1 MSKKYKPIIKE
12 GTHLASSKKTDGTYR
27 GALLDNDTNK
37 VVGQAEWEEV
47 EEDDDWEDQYE
58 YYDNREKVG
67 FSEENQEIGILDD
80 VLDTLLEIGAPYIE
94 QFVTDKIIPGVNK
107 TMSRIAEKSAP
118 GILNIRNLIS
128 SKTKSGKLF
137 AKKDEE

>member
-1 MSKKYKPIIKE
+1 MSKKYRPIIKE

-47 EEDDDWEDQYE
+47 EEDEYWNDQYE
-58 YYDNREKVG
+58 YYDNDEKVE
-67 FSEENQEIGILDD
+67 FSEEDKEILVNVINE
-80 VLDTLLEIGAPYIE
+80 VVKISAPYVE
-94 QFVTDKIIPGVNK
+94 QFITDKVVPGVNK
-107 TMSRIAEKSAP
+107 TISWIAEKRVT
-118 GILNIRNLIS
+118 GIFNIRSRIS
-128 SKTKSGKLF
+128 SKTKSGQLF